1 MNIYSRMKIKSK
13 ITLIFS
19 VVITLSLLIS
29 SFAAYRTTV
38 NILKET
44 HIENEKDLV
53 KHIGNEYSHILNRY
67 ASMINYL
74 SEDSDVSLR
83 VRESYDEAKLLDEF
97 KGFMNSDSNILS
109 VYLATTEGDFF
120 LYPQIDVSDEFDA
133 SIRPWYVQAL
143 KEKDV
148 IITNPIEDAITGELI
163 VTVAK
168 PILDGNKT
176 IAVLGLD
183 LSVKD
188 LEKNIENTIVGES
201 GTLTLVDSEGKVVVD
216 SKQVI
221 GDEFRWPELLL
232 DVQSGNRDIKLYTE
246 ESKGQTDK
254 YYVVGTMV
262 DNVGWYVLAN
272 INEGDLLMQSTEVLL
287 VVSKIGLIILL
298 LAIVI
303 AVFFGVSLS
312 KPINKLM
319 TQLSYVSRGNFTT
332 FEGINTGDE
341 IGGMSSSMNTMIAQI
356 GSLIRNLKGLGEQL
370 GSSAESLTVT
380 SYKTS
385 DSANQINK
393 TIEEIAIG
401 AQRQAESTLLS
412 AEIANNLQENI
423 LTCQRHTDLMLAD
436 SVRIATVKNRG
447 VDALKQLEGKNDSVS
462 EANVNIDVS
471 ITKLSASISE
481 VSRLLESVMSIASQ
495 TNLLALNA
503 SIEAARAGES
513 GKGFAVIANEIR
525 LLSTESS
532 RFADDIK
539 QMIDAIE
546 SDSNQTE
553 KALKTV
559 KLIADEQNKALEY
572 VSSSFEEIDQA
583 VCGVENNIREMA
595 GSIDILSENKEIMMK
610 EISSIAAVSQQTA
623 AATEEAVAVIQ
634 QQGDDVMSVS
644 DSAAELFKYSEK
656 LIKDINIFKV

>member
-13 ITLIFS
+13 ITLIFT
-19 VVITLSLLIS
+19 VVITFSLLIS

-44 HIENEKDLV
+44 QIENEKDLV

-67 ASMINYL
+67 TSMIKYL
-74 SEDSDVSLR
+74 SEDSDVSLKTG
-83 VRESYDEAKLLDEF
+83 ESYDEGKLLNEF
-97 KGFMNSDSNILS
+97 KGFMNSDTNILS
-109 VYLATTEGDFF
+109 VYLATVEGDFF
-120 LYPQIDVSDEFDA
+120 LYPKMAVSDDFDA

-168 PILDGNKT
+168 PILDGNKI
-176 IAVLGLD
+176 IAILGLD

-188 LEKNIENTIVGES
+188 LEKNIENTIVGDN
-201 GTLTLVDSEGKVVVD
+201 GTLTLVDGEGKVVVD

-221 GDEFRWPELLL
+221 GEAFRWPELLL
-232 DVQSGNRDIKLYTE
+232 DVQSENSDIKLYTE

-254 YYVVGTMV
+254 YYVVGTMIES
-262 DNVGWYVLAN
+262 VGWYILAN
-272 INEGDLLMQSTEVLL
+272 INERDLLIQSTEVLL
-287 VVSKIGLIILL
+287 VVSRIGLITLFI
-298 LAIVI
+298 AIVI
-303 AVFFGVSLS
+303 AALFGISLS
-312 KPINKLM
+312 TPINKLM
-319 TQLSYVSRGNFTT
+319 TQLSYVSRGNFTA
-332 FEGINTGDE
+332 FEGIHTGDE

-356 GSLIRNLKGLGEQL
+356 GSLIRNLKGLGEEL
-370 GSSAESLTVT
+370 GSSAEHLTAT
-380 SYKTS
+380 SHKTS
-385 DSANQINK
+385 ESANQINR
-393 TIEEIAIG
+393 TIEEIATG
-401 AQRQAESTLLS
+401 AQRQAESALLS
-412 AEIANNLQENI
+412 AEIANDLQNSI
-423 LTCQRHTDLMLAD
+423 LICQRHTELMLDD
-436 SVRIATVKNRG
+436 SVKISVVKNRG
-447 VDALKQLEGKNDSVS
+447 VDALKQLQGKNHSVS
-462 EANVNIDVS
+462 DANINIEES
-471 ITKLSASISE
+471 ISKLSTSILE

-525 LLSTESS
+525 LLSTEST

-546 SDSNQTE
+546 FDSNQTE
-553 KALKTV
+553 EALKTV
-559 KLIADEQNKALEY
+559 KLIADEQSEALEY
-572 VSSSFEEIDQA
+572 VSLSFEEIDQA
-583 VCGVENNIREMA
+583 VGGVENSIGEMA

-634 QQGDDVMSVS
+634 QQGDDVISVS
-644 DSAAELFKYSEK
+644 ESAVELFKYSEK
-656 LIKDINIFKV
+656 LIEDINVFKV